1 MNLVTGSGFRRDRD
15 GSEEA
20 TRFLGRCTRAIENR
34 SSYGFQTGSAG
45 SEMVGAE
52 QQIGLTGPRAC
63 RWQDDP
69 DHGLGG
75 AAAAAFQRPDRITE
89 RGCQRG
95 VERSRAPG
103 VAQISR
109 GRSPGGR
116 GHEFGR

>member
-20 TRFLGRCTRAIENR
+20 TRFLGRRTRAIENR
-34 SSYGFQTGSAG
+34 SSYGFQTGAAA

-52 QQIGLTGPRAC
+52 QQVGLAGSRAR
-63 RWQDDP
+63 RWQDDT

-75 AAAAAFQRPDRITE
+75 AAAAAFQRPDRLAE
-89 RGCQRG
+89 GGCQRG
-95 VERSRAPG
+95 VECSRTPG